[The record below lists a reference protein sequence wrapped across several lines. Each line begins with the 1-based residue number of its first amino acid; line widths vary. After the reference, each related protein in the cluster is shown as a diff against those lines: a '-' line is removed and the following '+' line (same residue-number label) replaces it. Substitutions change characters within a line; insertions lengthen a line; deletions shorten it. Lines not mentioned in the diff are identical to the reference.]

1 MSSTTR
7 QTVPARQTNRSGEQA
22 LRPRAR
28 FLRTFGDELI
38 SSETVALIELVKN
51 SYDADATR
59 ILVRFTPPF
68 EVGQGAIEVI
78 DNGHGMSLQTIQSA
92 WMEPA
97 TLMKR
102 RNTRSE
108 KLGRRVLGE
117 KGIGRFAA
125 SRLAKQLRVITKR
138 EKASS
143 QTKVFFDWEQFDD
156 PELFLDQIMVSWYEE
171 PPGYFARLGT
181 IRALWEAEEAPTDRE
196 LSHGTILRMENL
208 SVAWDEIAFQRLRDG
223 LSRLV
228 SPFIGQNGKN
238 GRGTPEELRISLE
251 VPEPFDEFSGPI
263 GPPETL
269 RSAQYTLEGSIDESG
284 GYNVSIRLKGQED
297 AEIVA
302 GDSPPGNSRTPYG
315 PFEIQLHVW
324 DRDTESIQE
333 IARSRDV
340 RMSTVRDELNAVAGI
355 SVYRDGFRVFPYGE
369 AGNDWLSLDS
379 RRVQS
384 PPLRLSNNQ
393 IVGYV
398 LIGSDRNPSLRDQ
411 SNREGLIEGTA
422 FTEFKVKVREILS
435 LLESRRFNLR
445 ASQRQRKQRRG
456 GLFVDFDLAD
466 VVELISKT
474 YPDNRELVALT
485 REKAQDL
492 DRRIEEAQEVI
503 SRYHRLATL
512 GNLIDIVLH
521 DGRAPLSKISQAAFM
536 AQRDVSNTQQLSL
549 SAIERLRKH
558 LNTVRNQSTV
568 LGTLLRRIEPFGGRR
583 RGRPAEIA
591 IEEVIKDACSVLS
604 SESLRLG
611 AKLDLPSSSTT
622 VTVEPSEIQEVF
634 VNLLS
639 NSLHWLQYIDKEN
652 RKVRVEVER
661 KSPIEVRVLFSDSGP
676 GVEDYF
682 SERIFDP
689 YFSTKPN
696 GVGLGLAIAGGIIDE
711 NYNGE
716 LELLNSGPLPGA
728 TFQITLRK
736 RV

>member
-1 MSSTTR
+1 MSDTMR
-7 QTVPARQTNRSGEQA
+7 QTKPTGNSGEQA

-59 ILVRFTPPF
+59 VLVRFTPPL
-68 EVGQGAIEVI
+68 EVGQGSIEVI

-108 KLGRRVLGE
+108 RLGRRVLGE

-125 SRLAKQLRVITKR
+125 SRLAKQLRAITKR
-138 EKASS
+138 AEATS
-143 QTKVFFDWEQFDD
+143 QTEVFFDWEQFDD
-156 PELFLDQIMVSWYEE
+156 PELFLDQIKVSWYEE
-171 PPGYFARLGT
+171 APDHFARLGT
-181 IRALWEAEEAPTDRE
+181 IRALWETEEAPTDGE

-208 SVAWDEIAFQRLRDG
+208 SVAWDETAFQRLRDG

-228 SPFIGQNGKN
+228 SPFIAQNGEN
-238 GRGTPEELRISLE
+238 GRGTTEDLRISLE
-251 VPEPFDEFSGPI
+251 VPEPFGEFSGPI

-269 RSAQYTLEGSIDESG
+269 KSAHYFLEGTIDEFG
-284 GYNVSIRLKGQED
+284 GYDVSIRLKGQED
-297 AEIVA
+297 AESVA
-302 GDSPPGNSRTPYG
+302 EVPAPGTSMTPYG
-315 PFEIQLHVW
+315 PFEIQLRVW
-324 DRDTESIQE
+324 DRDTESIQD
-333 IARSRDV
+333 IARPRGV
-340 RMSTVRDELNAVAGI
+340 VMSTVRNELNAVAGI

-369 AGNDWLSLDS
+369 RGNDWLSLDS

-411 SNREGLIEGTA
+411 SNREGLIEGPA
-422 FTEFKVKVREILS
+422 FTDFKAKVIEVLS

-466 VVELISKT
+466 VIELIRKT
-474 YPDNRELVALT
+474 YPDDQELIALT
-485 REKAQDL
+485 RERAQDL

-503 SRYHRLATL
+503 ARYHRLATL

-549 SAIERLRKH
+549 AAIERLGRH

-568 LGTLLRRIEPFGGRR
+568 LGTVLTRIEPFGGRR
-583 RGRPAEIA
+583 RGRPIEVA
-591 IEEVIKDACSVLS
+591 IQKLIRDACSVLS
-604 SESLRLG
+604 SESLRL
-611 AKLDLPSSSTT
+611 AVELDLPTGSTN
-622 VTVEPSEIQEVF
+622 VTAEPSEIQEIF

-639 NSLHWLQYIDKEN
+639 NSLHWLRNVDKER
-652 RKVRVEVER
+652 RKVRIEVER
-661 KSPIEVRVLFSDSGP
+661 KGPNEVLVLFSDSGP
-676 GVEDYF
+676 GVEDQF
-682 SERIFDP
+682 AERIFDP

-711 NYNGE
+711 NYGGK